1 MNFILAGLKSINS
14 LVAALF
20 LQFTVLI
27 TVFLD
32 IPVARQIICFAY
44 FTFVPGLIIIKLLRL
59 NEFSVLE
66 TLLFSVGFSVAFL
79 MLIGLFLNEFLFA
92 LGFSN
97 PLSLL
102 PLMITLNIFMLV
114 GGVLACLR
122 GESIQLWKVKN
133 SKKVLLIVLPL
144 IALPILSI
152 LGAMWVNIY
161 GNNVL
166 LLLMLVIIPILF
178 VIGIISRK
186 LLPSWFY
193 PLAIVMIAIAL
204 LFHSSLISRYW
215 VPFGSDTPGEY
226 TVFKTTENNAHWG
239 QMYGRFNSML
249 SITIL
254 PTVYSVLLN
263 LDATYVIKA
272 LYPLLFAIV
281 PLALYCLWRS
291 NFGDKRAF
299 AAAFLLMAASIFYM
313 EMLGLARQMVAEL
326 FLVLLLLVILS
337 EKMKSFNKV
346 SCFII
351 FSFALVTSHYDLAE
365 IFLFFIFTVW
375 ILLIAMKRLSRNIT
389 ITMIMSFWVIAF
401 SWYLF
406 TSGSAVFESVVYYG
420 NYVIES
426 LGQFLNP
433 ASRGATVLTGLG
445 LTSSPS
451 FWNSVSRVF
460 AYLTEF
466 FIVVG
471 FIGLI
476 TRRKKVL
483 LKREY
488 FMLTGMAMVLLVALI
503 AVPALAN
510 TMNMSRFYHILLF
523 FLAPLCVLGVE
534 NSAKLILKGRTAF
547 GASVLLLIVLVPYFL
562 FQTNFMYEVAGA
574 QSWSLPLSKYRMTDI
589 FLRQEIGYFDES
601 EVVGALWLSKNVNVG
616 SSDIYA
622 DAASAGIVLG
632 GDGMIPDDHMEVLSN
647 VTALSANA
655 TVYLDRANLVDDVG
669 AGPYGFWNTTS
680 ISHILDFANNVYS
693 NGGCEIYKNAIDSQT
708 PTQ

>member
-272 LYPLLFAIV
+272 LYP
-281 PLALYCLWRS
+281 
-291 NFGDKRAF
+291 
-299 AAAFLLMAASIFYM
+299 
-313 EMLGLARQMVAEL
+313 
-326 FLVLLLLVILS
+326 
-337 EKMKSFNKV
+337 
-346 SCFII
+346 
-351 FSFALVTSHYDLAE
+351 
-365 IFLFFIFTVW
+365 
-375 ILLIAMKRLSRNIT
+375 
-389 ITMIMSFWVIAF
+389 
-401 SWYLF
+401 
-406 TSGSAVFESVVYYG
+406 
-420 NYVIES
+420 
-426 LGQFLNP
+426 
-433 ASRGATVLTGLG
+433 
-445 LTSSPS
+445 
-451 FWNSVSRVF
+451 
-460 AYLTEF
+460 
-466 FIVVG
+466 
-471 FIGLI
+471 
-476 TRRKKVL
+476 
-483 LKREY
+483 
-488 FMLTGMAMVLLVALI
+488 
-503 AVPALAN
+503 
-510 TMNMSRFYHILLF
+510 
-523 FLAPLCVLGVE
+523 PLCY
-534 NSAKLILKGRTAF
+534 SAF
-547 GASVLLLIVLVPYFL
+547 GSVLP
-562 FQTNFMYEVAGA
+562 VAV
-574 QSWSLPLSKYRMTDI
+574 Q
-589 FLRQEIGYFDES
+589 
-601 EVVGALWLSKNVNVG
+601 
-616 SSDIYA
+616 
-622 DAASAGIVLG
+622 
-632 GDGMIPDDHMEVLSN
+632 
-647 VTALSANA
+647 
-655 TVYLDRANLVDDVG
+655 
-669 AGPYGFWNTTS
+669 FWR
-680 ISHILDFANNVYS
+680 
-693 NGGCEIYKNAIDSQT
+693 
-708 PTQ
+708 